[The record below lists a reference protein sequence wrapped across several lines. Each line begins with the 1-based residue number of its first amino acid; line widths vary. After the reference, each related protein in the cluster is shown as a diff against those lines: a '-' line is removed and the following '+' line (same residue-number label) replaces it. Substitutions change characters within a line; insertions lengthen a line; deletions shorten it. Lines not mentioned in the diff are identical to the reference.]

1 MAQAAK
7 EEAIYPPVRDIENVV
22 LHTLNHCWLEAAL
35 MIRNAVEEG
44 KRPEPAALVQAVA
57 KYRRAV
63 ELLLDAPY
71 GSVEIIRA
79 EEIAEFAVRN

>member
-1 MAQAAK
+1 MK
-7 EEAIYPPVRDIENVV
+7 DVELLV
-22 LHTLNHCWLEAAL
+22 LHTVNHCWMEAAL
-35 MIRNAVEEG
+35 LIRNALEEG
-44 KRPEPAALVQAVA
+44 RRPEPAALVTHIA

-79 EEIAEFAVRN
+79 EELAENY